1 MVRIRENM
9 QKQLISHDVD
19 TQLLRIGRLGTVRM
33 FAGLINVLWAKANA
47 P

>member
-9 QKQLISHDVD
+9 QKQLISHDVE
-19 TQLLRIGRLGTVRM
+19 TQLLRTGYSGTVRI